1 MKKNKQNLPLGI
13 ILMLTASL
21 LTCVGQLCWKLSAS
35 SALSLMLVGFV
46 LYGCGALL
54 MVVALRFGELSILHP
69 MLSAGYVLSIVL
81 GGVVL
86 GESVTAYKAAGVAVI
101 LLGLVLLSAPEKKED
116 RPC

>member
-1 MKKNKQNLPLGI
+1 MKENKQNLPLGI
-13 ILMLTASL
+13 ALMLTASL

-35 SALSLMLVGFV
+35 GALWLVLAGFV

-86 GESVTAYKAAGVAVI
+86 GESVTALKDAGVAVI

>member
-35 SALSLMLVGFV
+35 GALWLVLVGFV

-86 GESVTAYKAAGVAVI
+86 GESVTAQRGAAYQ
-101 LLGLVLLSAPEKKED
+101 PP
-116 RPC
+116 R